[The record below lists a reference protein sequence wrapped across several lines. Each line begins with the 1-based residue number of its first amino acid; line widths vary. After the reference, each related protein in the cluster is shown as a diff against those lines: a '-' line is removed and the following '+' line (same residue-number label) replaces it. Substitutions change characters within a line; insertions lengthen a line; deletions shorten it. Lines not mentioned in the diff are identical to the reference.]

1 MVTWQRLG
9 SVTLGSSADTMDLTI
24 TAKKYLKVLIHTLK
38 DGTVDNT
45 SFRFGTGSGVDTGNN
60 YTWNR
65 GKDGS
70 NHSQANYNYLRI
82 PFGNYASYSETTIIN
97 VANKAKICHI
107 ECCSVEN
114 TGANNAPTWVETS
127 GVWHNTSAQITEV
140 KCWQS
145 GGGSFATGTTMTILG
160 AEDDVLGYNYPN
172 LTNGTIFEE
181 SDTGKHYMFDGT
193 STWNE
198 M

>member
-1 MVTWQRLG
+1 MINWVASAANIKAITLEVACKICLG
-9 SVTLGSSADTMDLTI
+9 TYLTI
-24 TAKKYLKVLIHTLK
+24 WLAPIISIRPT
-38 DGTVDNT
+38 
-45 SFRFGTGSGVDTGNN
+45 
-60 YTWNR
+60 
-65 GKDGS
+65 
-70 NHSQANYNYLRI
+70 
-82 PFGNYASYSETTIIN
+82 IN

-114 TGANNAPTWVETS
+114 TGADNAPTWVETS